1 MKDKLK
7 KNLIYIPLST
17 LVLSIFILIAMNL
30 TSTSIPYKSYTDF
43 LAEISSGSISAVS
56 MAASTNKLTVTLKD
70 GEKYTT
76 DNPNSATLHED
87 LLKKGIEVNSSA
99 TLPNNQR
106 VMLIIISISAIS
118 ALFIYFTKNSG
129 SNSMSTISTVTG
141 EDISKDKYS
150 FNSVA
155 GNDEAKE
162 SLKEI
167 VDFLKSPD
175 KYNHY
180 GARMP
185 KGIILYG
192 DPGTGKTLL
201 AKAIAGEAS
210 VPFYAVS
217 GSDFIQMYVGVGAS
231 RIRNLFK
238 KAKAK
243 GKAVIFIDEIDAIGK
258 QRSSSKNNNSDERDQ
273 TLNALLTEMSG
284 FKDSDGIIVIAA
296 TNRLDIL
303 DEALLR
309 PGRFDRHIE
318 VSLPDINAREK
329 ILNLYFKNKP
339 VGDDLNLR
347 TIAQNTSYFSGAK
360 LENLVNES
368 AIIAC
373 KLNAPYITM
382 EHVDKA
388 FSTVVAGQ
396 EKLDKSALKKEE
408 LKLTAYHEVGHALI
422 SHLLVPEEKI
432 SKVTIIP
439 TSKGAG
445 GYTLTTGDDMA
456 YHNLDYLKRKI
467 MVLLGGRAAEEI
479 IFGSEKIT
487 TGAYNDLKKTT
498 NMISNM
504 ICEYGMGK
512 SMGLIRLSELQGVP
526 KDNYSNIILEECKNT
541 IEELYSDVKNILKAN
556 INSLHEISLYL
567 LEKESIQGEE
577 IVDFI
582 DAESK
587 NKGLSH

>member
-43 LAEISSGSISAVS
+43 LTEISSGSISAVS

-106 VMLIIISISAIS
+106 VMVIIISISAIS

-396 EKLDKSALKKEE
+396 EKLDRSALKKEE

-582 DAESK
+582 NDESK
-587 NKGLSH
+587 NKAVV

>member
-43 LAEISSGSISAVS
+43 LAEISSGSISSVS

-70 GEKYTT
+70 GQKYTT
-76 DNPNSATLHED
+76 DNPNSTTLHED
-87 LLKKGIEVNSSA
+87 LLKKGVEVNSSA

-106 VMLIIISISAIS
+106 VMVIIITLSSVS
-118 ALFIYFTKNSG
+118 ALFIYLTKNSG

-150 FNSVA
+150 FSSVA

-162 SLKEI
+162 SLKDI

-201 AKAIAGEAS
+201 AKAIAGEAN

-258 QRSSSKNNNSDERDQ
+258 QRSSNKNNNSDERDQ

-296 TNRLDIL
+296 TNRLDVL

-339 VGDDLNLR
+339 ISDDLNLR

-396 EKLDKSALKKEE
+396 EKLDRSALKKEE

-526 KDNYSNIILEECKNT
+526 TENYSNVILEECKDT
-541 IEELYSDVKNILKAN
+541 IEELYSDVKNILKSN

-582 DAESK
+582 NDESK
-587 NKGLSH
+587 NKAVV

>member
-43 LAEISSGSISAVS
+43 LAEISSGSISSVS

-70 GEKYTT
+70 GQKYTT
-76 DNPNSATLHED
+76 DNPNSTTLHED
-87 LLKKGIEVNSSA
+87 LLKKGVEVNSSA

-106 VMLIIISISAIS
+106 VMVIIITLSSVS
-118 ALFIYFTKNSG
+118 ALFIYLTKNSG

-150 FNSVA
+150 FSSVA

-162 SLKEI
+162 SLKDI

-201 AKAIAGEAS
+201 AKAIAGEAN

-258 QRSSSKNNNSDERDQ
+258 QRSSNKNNNSDERDQ

-339 VGDDLNLR
+339 VSDDLNLR

-396 EKLDKSALKKEE
+396 EKLDRSALKKEE

-526 KDNYSNIILEECKNT
+526 KENYSNIILEECKNT
-541 IEELYSDVKNILKAN
+541 IEELYSDVKNILKTN

-582 DAESK
+582 NDESK
-587 NKGLSH
+587 NKAVV

>member
-43 LAEISSGSISAVS
+43 LAEISSGSVSSVS

-70 GEKYTT
+70 GQKYTT
-76 DNPNSATLHED
+76 DNPNSITLHED
-87 LLKKGIEVNSSA
+87 LLKKGVEVNSSA

-106 VMLIIISISAIS
+106 VMVIIITLSSIS
-118 ALFIYFTKNSG
+118 ALFIYLTKNSG

-150 FNSVA
+150 FSSVA

-162 SLKEI
+162 SLKDI

-201 AKAIAGEAS
+201 AKAIAGEAN

-258 QRSSSKNNNSDERDQ
+258 QRSSNKNNNSDERDQ

-296 TNRLDIL
+296 TNRLDVL

-339 VGDDLNLR
+339 VSDDLNLR

-396 EKLDKSALKKEE
+396 EKLDRSALKKEE

-526 KDNYSNIILEECKNT
+526 TENYSNVILEECKDT
-541 IEELYSDVKNILKAN
+541 IEELYSDVKNILKSN

-582 DAESK
+582 NDESK
-587 NKGLSH
+587 NKAVV

>member
-43 LAEISSGSISAVS
+43 LTEISSGSISAVS

-106 VMLIIISISAIS
+106 VMVIIISISAIS

-396 EKLDKSALKKEE
+396 EKLDRSALKKEE

-512 SMGLIRLSELQGVP
+512 SMGLIRLSELHGVP

-587 NKGLSH
+587 NKAVV

>member
-43 LAEISSGSISAVS
+43 LTEISSGSISAVS

-106 VMLIIISISAIS
+106 VMVIIISISAIS

-388 FSTVVAGQ
+388 FSTVIAGQ
-396 EKLDKSALKKEE
+396 EKLDRSALKKEE

-582 DAESK
+582 NDQSK
-587 NKGLSH
+587 NKAVV